1 MMKKK
6 QLIWTIMLSLL
17 SSLLTKVLIN
27 ILKKQDPIMH
37 EIISHKSLYET
48 KEINA
53 IITENFIIPGNKGTK
68 INLDESYKKM
78 KKLGYFDKT
87 LLVFNDKKPN
97 LTIDKKYNKL
107 ILYGNIYK
115 NNISIIIHVNS
126 DNELSNIKKIV
137 NQYNVSINY
146 EIDNIINNK
155 YCLSNEVKVNKVCI
169 SKKMHTI
176 FIKNNI
182 TNQYWINTKDKI
194 QRGNI
199 LYYNFKNNLNDLH
212 LIINY
217 ITSNNYHIV
226 LIDELIKE

>member
-1 MMKKK
+1 M
-6 QLIWTIMLSLL
+6 
-17 SSLLTKVLIN
+17 
-27 ILKKQDPIMH
+27 
-37 EIISHKSLYET
+37 
-48 KEINA
+48 
-53 IITENFIIPGNKGTK
+53 
-68 INLDESYKKM
+68 
-78 KKLGYFDKT
+78 
-87 LLVFNDKKPN
+87 
-97 LTIDKKYNKL
+97 
-107 ILYGNIYK
+107 YGNIYK

-169 SKKMHTI
+169 SKKMYTI
-176 FIKNNI
+176 FTKNNI
-182 TNQYWINTKDKI
+182 TNQHWINTKDKI